1 MKKGTLRLTVNV
13 AHMGSREKCKKNLE
27 ENVNETDFLG
37 DLGVEGRIILK
48 MILHKY
54 NGRA

>member
-13 AHMGSREKCKKNLE
+13 AHMGSREKCKKILE